1 MGKRGKLSVKRV
13 TIASLAGQGYSR
25 VPTWQSIILTIS
37 CLFLMQSSIT
47 CNEQHAWRTVGEG
60 MSGE

>member
-1 MGKRGKLSVKRV
+1 LSVKRV

-25 VPTWQSIILTIS
+25 VPTWQSIMLTVS
-37 CLFLMQSSIT
+37 CPFLMQGSIT
-47 CNEQHAWRTVGEG
+47 CNEQHAWRAVGEG